1 MADGIAYPAPVAGRT
16 QTNPLQQME
25 QLQALGLRGAEMQRV
40 QQTVQQ
46 QELVNQ
52 SKRAI
57 GALAQQSLDPATG
70 ELDMHKLLGMAAQH
84 PEAALGYTELL
95 WQAIDMDLIN
105 KQRHEKDL
113 DIQAKELDFASKT
126 MSGLADDPDVQNN
139 TPAAKGKILG
149 AFAQMGMA
157 TGKPR
162 DWATQRA
169 LEYSQLQDQYK
180 VKPSQFVKNA
190 LTSSTQ
196 GLAALTTARKNFK
209 DMTAPVNITEY
220 DPNTGEYVP
229 TTIPR
234 SEWLKR
240 QAGRGNLVGVGSAPP
255 GAASRLEGSP
265 SVPPAVPYGER
276 SVATGMPAGEAE
288 RIKGQSEAWNTLRH
302 DVQEGAQNAT
312 ASMMQIQDMEGKLKS
327 MGYRTGM
334 FAPEQLQLAKA
345 ALFFDPQDQSGAL
358 NMVLGAKN
366 PQEAAKIIG
375 TMEAFD
381 KQAIIQK
388 TEALRTAM
396 GSANK
401 LTNAEFKTFQDALVG
416 LRSSPQGIAE
426 IYKYMEKLNRLVQHR
441 ADFLDKYT
449 ELLGH
454 TPHKNDTV
462 RFEKEWFKHVQEN
475 PGLYSY
481 DGPKAEGE
489 K

>member
-1 MADGIAYPAPVAGRT
+1 MADGIPYPQAPSYGTA
-16 QTNPLQQME
+16 NPLQQME
-25 QLQALGLRGAEMQRV
+25 QMQALGLRGAEMQRV

-57 GALAQQSLDPATG
+57 GALAQQSMDPATG
-70 ELDMHKLLGMAAQH
+70 ELDMHKLLGLAAQH
-84 PEAALGYTELL
+84 PETALGYTELAK
-95 WQAIDMDLIN
+95 QALDMGLVDA
-105 KQRHEKDL
+105 QRHNAQLEG
-113 DIQAKELDFASKT
+113 QAKELDFAAKA
-126 MSGLADDPDVQNN
+126 MAGLIDDADVQNN
-139 TPAAKGKILG
+139 TPAAKGKIMG
-149 AFAQMGMA
+149 AFAQIGTA
-157 TGKPR
+157 AGKPR
-162 DWATQRA
+162 DWALQRA
-169 LEYSQLQDQYK
+169 LEYSQLQDQFK
-180 VKPSQFVKNA
+180 MKPSQFVKNA
-190 LTSSTQ
+190 LSSSER
-196 GLAALTTARKNFK
+196 GLAAITSARENFNQMTT
-209 DMTAPVNITEY
+209 PVNVTEY
-220 DPNTGEYVP
+220 DPNTGEYVQ
-229 TTIPR
+229 TSIPR

-276 SVATGMPAGEAE
+276 SVMTGMPAGEAE
-288 RIKGQSEAWNTLRH
+288 RIKGQSEAWTNLRK

-312 ASMMQIQDMEGKLKS
+312 SSMMQIEDMEGKLKS

-358 NMVLGAKN
+358 DMVLGAKS

-426 IYKYMEKLNRLVQHR
+426 IYKYMEKLNKIVQER
-441 ADFLDKYT
+441 AAFLGDY
-449 ELLGH
+449 EEELGH
-454 TPHKNDTV
+454 TPHGRDAV
-462 RFEKEWFKHVQEN
+462 RFEKEWFEHVKRH
-475 PGLYSY
+475 PDLYKY
-481 DGPKAEGE
+481 TGPKVEGAE
-489 K
+489 

>member
-1 MADGIAYPAPVAGRT
+1 MADGIPYPQAPSYGTA
-16 QTNPLQQME
+16 NPLQQME
-25 QLQALGLRGAEMQRV
+25 QMQALGLRGAEMARV
-40 QQTVQQ
+40 QQAVQQ

-52 SKRAI
+52 SKRVI

-70 ELDMHKLLGMAAQH
+70 ELDMHKLLGMAAQL
-84 PEAALGYTELL
+84 PEAALGYTELAR
-95 WQAIDMDLIN
+95 QAVDFGLIN
-105 KQRHEKDL
+105 AQRHEKDL
-113 DIQAKELDFASKT
+113 DIQSKELDFASRA
-126 MSGLADDPDVQNN
+126 MSGLIDDPDVQNN
-139 TPAAKGKILG
+139 TPAAKGKISG
-149 AFAQMGMA
+149 AFAQMGVA
-157 TGKPR
+157 AGKPR
-162 DWATQRA
+162 DWATQRL
-169 LEYSQLQDQYK
+169 LEYSQLENEYK
-180 VKPSQFVKNA
+180 MTPSQFVKNA
-190 LTSSTQ
+190 LTNSEK
-196 GLAALTTARKNFK
+196 GLAATQAARENFK
-209 DMTAPVNITEY
+209 TMTEPVNITEY

-240 QAGRGNLVGVGSAPP
+240 QAARGNLVGVGSAPP

-312 ASMMQIQDMEGKLKS
+312 ASMMQIGDMEGKLKS

-358 NMVLGAKN
+358 DMVLGAKN

-401 LTNAEFKTFQDALVG
+401 LTNTEFKTFQDALVG

-426 IYKYMEKLNRLVQHR
+426 IYKYMEKLNKIVQER
-441 ADFLDKYT
+441 AAFLSDY
-449 ELLGH
+449 EDELGH
-454 TPHKNDTV
+454 TPHGRDAV
-462 RFEKEWFKHVQEN
+462 RFEKEWFDHVKRH
-475 PGLYSY
+475 PDLYKY
-481 DGPKAEGE
+481 TGPKAEGE

>member
-1 MADGIAYPAPVAGRT
+1 MADGIPYPQAPSYQAA
-16 QTNPLQQME
+16 NPLQQME
-25 QLQALGLRGAEMQRV
+25 QMQAMGLRSAEMQRV

-46 QELVNQ
+46 QELINQ

-70 ELDMHKLLGMAAQH
+70 ELDMHKLLGLAAQH
-84 PEAALGYTELL
+84 PEASLGYTELAK
-95 WQAIDMDLIN
+95 QALDMGLVSA
-105 KQRHEKDL
+105 QRHEKDL
-113 DIQAKELDFASKT
+113 DIQSKELDLASKT
-126 MSGLADDPDVQNN
+126 MTGLADDPDVQNN
-139 TPAAKGKILG
+139 TPAAKGKIMG
-149 AFAQMGMA
+149 AFAQLGMA
-157 TGKPR
+157 SGKPR

-169 LEYSQLQDQYK
+169 LEYSKLQDEYK
-180 VKPSQFVKNA
+180 VSPSQFVKNA
-190 LTSSTQ
+190 LTSSSQ
-196 GLAALTTARKNFK
+196 GLAALQEARSNFK
-209 DMTAPVNITEY
+209 AMTEPVTVTEY
-220 DPNTGEYVP
+220 DPNTGEYVQIS
-229 TTIPR
+229 IPR

-265 SVPPAVPYGER
+265 SDSPAVPYGQR
-276 SVATGMPAGEAE
+276 GVMTGLPAGEAE
-288 RIKGQSEAWNTLRH
+288 RIKGQSEAWTKLRG
-302 DVQEGAQNAT
+302 DVQEGAQNAA
-312 ASMMQIQDMEGKLKS
+312 ASMMQIEDMEGKLKS

-358 NMVLGAKN
+358 DMILGAKN
-366 PQEAAKIIG
+366 PAEAAKIIG

-426 IYKYMEKLNRLVQHR
+426 IYKYMEKLNKIVQER
-441 ADFLDKYT
+441 AAFLGDY
-449 ELLGH
+449 EEELGH
-454 TPHKNDTV
+454 TPHGRDAV
-462 RFEKEWFKHVQEN
+462 RFEKEWFEHVKRH
-475 PGLYSY
+475 PDLYKY
-481 DGPKAEGE
+481 TGPKVEGAE
-489 K
+489 

>member
-1 MADGIAYPAPVAGRT
+1 MADGIPYPQAPSYGTA
-16 QTNPLQQME
+16 NPLQQME
-25 QLQALGLRGAEMQRV
+25 QMQALGLRGAEMARV

-70 ELDMHKLLGMAAQH
+70 ELDMHKLLSMAAQH
-84 PEAALGYTELL
+84 PEAALGYTELAQ
-95 WQAIDMDLIN
+95 QALNMGLIDA
-105 KQRHEKDL
+105 QRHEKQL

-139 TPAAKGKILG
+139 TPAAKGKIAG

-162 DWATQRA
+162 DWATQRL
-169 LEYSQLQDQYK
+169 LEYSQLQDQLK
-180 VKPSQFVKNA
+180 MKPSQFVKNA

-196 GLAALTTARKNFK
+196 GLAALTTARENFK

-288 RIKGQSEAWNTLRH
+288 RLKGQSEAWAGLRK

-312 ASMMQIQDMEGKLKS
+312 ASMMQIEDMEGKLKS

-358 NMVLGAKN
+358 NMVLGAKS
-366 PQEAAKIIG
+366 PEEAAKIIG

-426 IYKYMEKLNRLVQHR
+426 IYKYMEKLNRIVQER
-441 ADFLDKYT
+441 AAFLNDY
-449 ELLGH
+449 EDELGH
-454 TPHKNDTV
+454 TPHGRDVV
-462 RFEKEWFKHVQEN
+462 RFEKEWFEHVKRH
-475 PGLYSY
+475 PDLYKY
-481 DGPKAEGE
+481 TGPKAEGE